1 MTVFKSRASKIIGTG
16 LLGATLA
23 TGIYLGCKN
32 FDKIYDKLIIEPAG
46 KSVSKWLD
54 SQYPIPELKYNE

>member
-1 MTVFKSRASKIIGTG
+1 MGVFKSRASKIIGTTF
-16 LLGATLA
+16 LGAVLA

-46 KSVSKWLD
+46 ESVSKWLD
-54 SQYPIPELKYNE
+54 TYYSIPK